1 MSEPAREAP
10 AWDKQGERG
19 SLGWIR
25 FIVWGIRAIG
35 YHSLHLGVAPTA
47 LYFTLFG
54 GSARSAS
61 LDYLAKL
68 RASTGDP
75 RRPTWLDV
83 YRHVHDFAECILDR
97 LSLWS
102 GSIDAFEFE
111 LEGLEH
117 LEKPLADGRGAFLV
131 GAHVGSFDM
140 LRGIAL
146 DNDIPVNVITY
157 STNAENI
164 NDAFDTLDPDSKVR
178 LIHADSNS
186 TNVGFEV
193 GACLSRGELV
203 ATLADRVPSEGDRRV
218 RSTRFLGHETAL
230 PEGPFLL
237 PLVLGVPCVLVV
249 AIRTGP
255 RAYRVHI
262 EPIGDGERVP
272 RGEREPEL
280 ERRVSLFVEHI
291 ERFCRAHPTQWF
303 NFYDFWDAGG
313 RVGDAGGGSSG
324 ANRA

>member
-1 MSEPAREAP
+1 MSGPPRAND

-25 FIVWGIRAIG
+25 FIVWGIRALG
-35 YHSLHLGVAPTA
+35 YRGLHLVVAPTA

-54 GSARSAS
+54 GTARQAS
-61 LDYLAKL
+61 LDYLTRL
-68 RASTGDP
+68 RAVTGDP
-75 RRPTWLDV
+75 RPPGWLDV

-102 GSIDAFEFE
+102 GSIDEFAFE
-111 LEGLEH
+111 LEGVEH
-117 LEKPLADGRGAFLV
+117 LEKALADGRGAFLV

-146 DNDIPVNVITY
+146 DNDIPVNVIMY
-157 STNAENI
+157 SANAEKI
-164 NDAFDTLDPDSKVR
+164 NDAFETLDPGSKVR
-178 LIHADSNS
+178 LIHADPNS
-186 TNVGFEV
+186 TSIGFEV
-193 GACLSRGELV
+193 GACLSRGEFV
-203 ATLADRVPSEGDRRV
+203 ATLADRVPSENDERV
-218 RSTRFLGHETAL
+218 RRARFLGHETAL

-272 RGEREPEL
+272 RAEREPEL
-280 ERRVSLFVEHI
+280 VRRVGVFVDHL

-303 NFYDFWDAGG
+303 NFYDFWGPG
-313 RVGDAGGGSSG
+313 RKADDVSNTDTG
-324 ANRA
+324 ATVV